1 LVVVVVVLVV
11 LHGRSRQQYPS
22 LVESGIILL
31 DGKNR
36 RASESL
42 RERRER
48 QREESL
54 KERER
59 EREREKERDNREDRA
74 RVHTT
79 IPPLQLSGARL
90 DHPN

>member
-1 LVVVVVVLVV
+1 
-11 LHGRSRQQYPS
+11 
-22 LVESGIILL
+22 VESGIILL

-59 EREREKERDNREDRA
+59 EREREREKERDNREDRA